1 MTESTNRQP
10 DSRFRRLLAA
20 ITAVVT
26 LIIIWAL
33 YDSEFH
39 YADTAKGQKEA
50 VADYITDTSG
60 NNSRHSVQ
68 PGDPLRVIASRKVN
82 KHLFIF
88 YGAGDQDNIHGLVH
102 LIRGINGRY
111 RPVDASL
118 SPFPY
123 TAGIHAEQLRVKG
136 GDMELLA
143 LAGDDCQD
151 MDAFRITYITS
162 EEGTGAETSYEQ
174 IYQIEEPDF
183 LWLKDLKEVREELGL
198 KDNAQIRLSAK
209 EIQLLDKDGNDITRQ
224 FKDPSISQGWGGGK
238 GTAEMGLLYVL
249 IGIVG
254 GLGLILV
261 RYLLYDDKNHGRH

>member
-1 MTESTNRQP
+1 MTEATTRQP
-10 DSRFRRLLAA
+10 DNRFRRLFAV

-26 LIIIWAL
+26 LIIIWVL

-39 YADTAKGQKEA
+39 YDDTAKGHMEA
-50 VADYITDTSG
+50 VSDYITDTSG
-60 NNSRHSVQ
+60 NQSPHSVQ
-68 PGDPLRVIASRKVN
+68 PGDPLRVIASRNVD

-88 YGAGDQDNIHGLVH
+88 YGAGNQDNIHGLVH

-111 RPVDASL
+111 RTVDASL

-123 TAGIHAEQLRVKG
+123 TAGIYAEQLWVNG

-143 LAGDDCQD
+143 LAGDDCRD
-151 MDAFRITYITS
+151 MDAFRITYMTS
-162 EEGTGAETSYEQ
+162 EEGTGSETSCEQ

-183 LWLKDLKEVREELGL
+183 LWLKDLKELREGLVL

-209 EIQLLDKDGNDITRQ
+209 EIQLLDKDGNDITSH
-224 FKDPSISQGWGGGK
+224 FEDPSAGQGWGSGK
-238 GTAEMGLLYVL
+238 GTAETGLLYVL

>member
-1 MTESTNRQP
+1 
-10 DSRFRRLLAA
+10 
-20 ITAVVT
+20 
-26 LIIIWAL
+26 
-33 YDSEFH
+33 
-39 YADTAKGQKEA
+39 
-50 VADYITDTSG
+50 
-60 NNSRHSVQ
+60 
-68 PGDPLRVIASRKVN
+68 
-82 KHLFIF
+82 
-88 YGAGDQDNIHGLVH
+88 
-102 LIRGINGRY
+102 
-111 RPVDASL
+111 
-118 SPFPY
+118 
-123 TAGIHAEQLRVKG
+123 
-136 GDMELLA
+136 MELLA

-162 EEGTGAETSYEQ
+162 EEDTGAETSYEQ

-209 EIQLLDKDGNDITRQ
+209 EIQLLDRDGNDITRQ